1 VSIIAVLDLVRENS
15 AKETAKAEEE
25 EEEEEEGAQA
35 IDEEVA
41 VAVQGMLEKD
51 ETWTG
56 RVLDCRVLGRKEVL
70 PSASTGK

>member
-1 VSIIAVLDLVRENS
+1 MLDLVRENS
-15 AKETAKAEEE
+15 AKETAKAEEEE

-51 ETWTG
+51 ETCTG
-56 RVLDCRVLGRKEVL
+56 RVVDCPVLGRKEVL
-70 PSASTGK
+70 PSTSTR